1 LVVLVNRLSASASE
15 IFAGAI
21 QDYQRGIIVG
31 DRSFGK
37 GTVQTLIPLTEGQ
50 LKITESKFYRISGD
64 STQHRGVVPDLA
76 FPTVYDPEEIGES
89 ALDHAL
95 NWDQINAVR
104 HHRYNDLSTVLPVLT
119 TQFQE
124 RSGKNPDFI
133 YLEDQIALAAATREI
148 TELPL
153 NEQARKALRESQ
165 EAKALSIENKR
176 RKARGEE
183 LLTSLDEEDEETDEE
198 TESDLD
204 AEAEEQDPKDDVL
217 LMEAGNVLA
226 DALIIKRQRFAVHSP
241 EEK

>member
-1 LVVLVNRLSASASE
+1 MTAPT
-15 IFAGAI
+15 IGAW
-21 QDYQRGIIVG
+21 
-31 DRSFGK
+31 
-37 GTVQTLIPLTEGQ
+37 
-50 LKITESKFYRISGD
+50 
-64 STQHRGVVPDLA
+64 
-76 FPTVYDPEEIGES
+76 
-89 ALDHAL
+89 L

-165 EAKALSIENKR
+165 EAKALAIENKR

-183 LLTSLDEEDEETDEE
+183 LLTSLDEEAGETDEE
-198 TESDLD
+198 TEADLD
-204 AEAEEQDPKDDVL
+204 AEEQDPKDDVL

-226 DALIIKRQRFAVHSP
+226 DALIIKRQRFAAHSP
-241 EEK
+241 TES